1 MSSAKLKK
9 LVTEIVIYSVVVIF
23 SSVGLIQ
30 TTKYKP
36 KTSSQYFV
44 NGNLKYAM
52 LSVPVPIDLRMEGQ
66 SIDYKVTCSMHKGLL
81 ECKEAS

>member
-1 MSSAKLKK
+1 MKR
-9 LVTEIVIYSVVVIF
+9 LVTEFLIYAIVIVI

-36 KTSSQYFV
+36 KSNSQYYL

-52 LSVPVPIDLRMEGQ
+52 LSVPVPVSSQFEGQ
-66 SIDYKVTCSMHKGLL
+66 TVEYKVACTMHKGLL
-81 ECKEAS
+81 ECKENG